1 MISIV
6 KVSLNKIYKQK
17 LYIMKTIENL
27 NNLLSTS
34 AVFYQNVRTY
44 HWYVKGPRF
53 FDLHEKFELLY
64 TETALTVDEL
74 AERILMLEGKPLH
87 SLTQYLS
94 NSAIKETS
102 TTTGADA
109 MVKEVVEAL
118 EVILKI
124 ERETLAEASENNDEG
139 TVSLMSDLIGKN
151 EKHLWMFKAFLG

>member
-1 MISIV
+1 
-6 KVSLNKIYKQK
+6 
-17 LYIMKTIENL
+17 MKTIENL

-34 AVFYQNVRTY
+34 AVFYQNIRTY
-44 HWYVKGPRF
+44 HWYVKGPKF
-53 FDLHEKFELLY
+53 FALHEKFELLY
-64 TETALTVDEL
+64 TETALNVDEL
-74 AERILMLEGKPLH
+74 AERILMLAGKPLH
-87 SLTQYLS
+87 SLTQYLA

-102 TTTGADA
+102 ITNGDDE

-124 ERETLAEASENNDEG
+124 ERDTLAEASENNDEG